1 MGIELELLVLLVLM
15 TLGSSIFAVFEV
27 ETPRWRKALKWTIVI
42 AGTIG
47 LYYAVG
53 HLALLFPVAAVAVG
67 TVVHFVWCRKHG
79 IHPIYATP
87 RRKYY
92 ELRHWDWPG

>member
-27 ETPRWRKALKWTIVI
+27 ETPRWRKVLKWAIVI

-47 LYYAVG
+47 LHYAGG
-53 HLALLFPVAAVAVG
+53 HLALLFPVAAAAVG

-92 ELRHWDWPG
+92 ELRHWDWPE